1 MAAEAMMQEQMEV
14 PDGGIAEL
22 VMEDQDVDEV
32 YGADE
37 DEVPSGG
44 IAQFASVAEQ
54 MAAMGREGDN
64 MLAHLES
71 GELVIPRKFLEENE
85 EFKSYVMAFFD
96 GQGVDPERYIA
107 GSDANSI
114 NPDTGMAE
122 FFLKKIFKK
131 IKKTVK
137 KIGKTVKKVVKKV
150 VDVVKKVAPVVLP
163 VVGSMVFGPVYGAAA
178 GSGIATL
185 LNGGNVKDALKSAL
199 VAGAGGALTAGI
211 SGAVSG
217 AGFGA
222 GVKAAINPA
231 NITQGFSSLGTAAK
245 NMSFK
250 DTGIGFKTMKYG
262 MAGGEE
268 IANKLAMLPSTD
280 PQTRLDVSTR
290 GDEKGIIE
298 AGSSGGKTIGDATDA
313 VSSAI
318 DDVKAGTTVSDALN
332 MPEGSGSFGSNI
344 KDAFT
349 PGGKGFVESM
359 SDAFFPTGPKATD
372 FINAGQTTSLEMA
385 KQLAK
390 ENAPGFLRKTLPALG
405 AGVGALALTGGF
417 EKPPQEDP
425 GLVEYAEDGTPI
437 TGEDKIAADPGKYLI
452 GELQPGTTLDP
463 TTGNYVVDTTN
474 TGLGSRPYE
483 VATSYALD
491 PSYTPGG
498 PGGPFRRPTSRRDQE
513 FFMQPMPR
521 LGGGF
526 DFIGEPIR
534 AAEGGEVFPRRN
546 GGIMPNE
553 GTPGKDSVR
562 ALLMPGE
569 FVMTTDAVKGLGG
582 GNLDKGINNMYSVMR
597 NLESRGRQ
605 MA

>member
-1 MAAEAMMQEQMEV
+1 MAAEAMMQEQIEV

-150 VDVVKKVAPVVLP
+150 VNVVKKVAPVVLP
-163 VVGSMVFGPVYGAAA
+163 VVGSMVFGPVFGAAA

-185 LNGGNVKDALKSAL
+185 LNGGDIKDALKSAL
-199 VAGAGGALTAGI
+199 VSGAGGALTAGI

-231 NITQGFSSLGTAAK
+231 NISKGFASLGQAAQ

-262 MAGGEE
+262 MAGGED
-268 IANKLAMLPSTD
+268 IADRLAMLSSTD
-280 PQTRLDVSTR
+280 PQLRLTTR

-298 AGSSGGKTIGDATDA
+298 GGAEAGSSAADKSDVSKIISDTTKDAKIT
-313 VSSAI
+313 
-318 DDVKAGTTVSDALN
+318 DALN
-332 MPEGSGSFGSNI
+332 MPEGPGSFGSNI

-349 PGGKGFVESM
+349 PGGKGFMESM
-359 SDAFFPTGPKATD
+359 GDAFFPSGPSAADIVKLNPGMSVSDAATLA
-372 FINAGQTTSLEMA
+372 AGA
-385 KQLAK
+385 G
-390 ENAPGFLRKTLPALG
+390 PGVIKSALPLVG

-437 TGEDKIAADPGKYLI
+437 TGEDKIAEDPGKYLI
-452 GELQPGTTLDP
+452 DELQPGVTLDP
-463 TTGNYVVDTTN
+463 NTGNYVVDTTN
-474 TGLGSRPYE
+474 TGLGAGPYE
-483 VATSYALD
+483 VASSYALD
-491 PSYTPGG
+491 PSYRPGG
-498 PGGPFRRPTSRRDQE
+498 PGGPFQRPTE
-513 FFMQPMPR
+513 PR
-521 LGGGF
+521 FGVPRIL
-526 DFIGEPIR
+526 PYPNPQMV
-534 AAEGGEVFPRRN
+534 AAKGGEVYPRRN

-553 GTPGKDSVR
+553 GIPNQDSVR

-582 GNLDKGINNMYSVMR
+582 GNLNQGINNMYSVMR